1 MSFKSDQHKYASLI
15 KALGGI
21 SLKNNKTISEFFIL
35 QNKIPLWDMFAPE
48 LAWRH
53 LTILLASRNFLDAF
67 KFWLKPILLRL
78 KAFYLLKIKYTQRY
92 DDTNIQSQRIICL
105 ALTPRMYFEVLAPIV
120 EHLAVKKNQRIIV
133 LTWDD
138 AIKDVVLKHDN
149 ITYRSIW
156 SFWDGN
162 CKNIYWS
169 LAKSYKSLWRELRGQ
184 RIAIENLDVDL
195 DFSSSQ
201 LRQLFRL
208 LFKGYIPATLHQA
221 AIATAIFKN
230 YKPSMIISSDVSDA
244 RVRLY
249 SLMAK
254 SLNIPTFDV
263 QFGLTGDE
271 AIEWC
276 FFQSDYV
283 ATWGAASEQ
292 SLIKLGVEKEKI
304 VKHGSPRH
312 DMLVNVSP
320 ERVAELKQQFGLDPN
335 HKIILLASTFTD
347 PVHNQYASR
356 ETLDNMKS
364 SVFNSISDL
373 DNVTMIVK
381 PHPHEDVKAT
391 QNLNPDEDRIIFID
405 KGEDIRHLIIVCDVF
420 ISFGSTA
427 TIDALIANKPCIC
440 PVFPDWPFSAEFEK
454 TEAVSSPKNDDD
466 LKQVISHLLNA
477 QDKQSELTATL
488 VENLITEV
496 TENYQ
501 GDAAAKISQS
511 ILNQL
516 KNSHAQKY

>member
-1 MSFKSDQHKYASLI
+1 MSFKLDQHKYASLV
-15 KALGGI
+15 KALGGV
-21 SLKNNKTISEFFIL
+21 SLKSRKTISQFLIL
-35 QNKIPLWDMFAPE
+35 QNKIPLWDIFAPE

-53 LTILLASRNFLDAF
+53 LTVLLAPRNIFDDI
-67 KFWLKPILLRL
+67 KFWLKPILIRL
-78 KAFYLLKIKYTQRY
+78 KAFYLLKIKYTQR
-92 DDTNIQSQRIICL
+92 DDYTDIQTRGIICL

-120 EHLAVKKNQRIIV
+120 EHLAVEKNQPILV

-138 AIKDVVLKHDN
+138 TIKDVALKHKV

-156 SFWDGN
+156 SFWDEDCEN
-162 CKNIYWS
+162 TYWS
-169 LAKSYKSLWRELRGQ
+169 LIKSYKSLWRELSGQ
-184 RIAIENLDVDL
+184 FTTIENFDVDL
-195 DFSSSQ
+195 DFSSAQ

-208 LFKGYIPATLHQA
+208 LFKGFIPSILYQA
-221 AIATAIFKN
+221 AIASSIFKN
-230 YKPSMIISSDVSDA
+230 YEPSMVISSDVSDA

-283 ATWGAASEQ
+283 ATWGTASEQ
-292 SLIKLGVEKEKI
+292 SLINLGVEKEKI
-304 VKHGSPRH
+304 VKRGSPRH

-320 ERVAELKQQFGLDPN
+320 ERVAELKHQFGLDAN
-335 HKIILLASTFTD
+335 HKIILLASTFTE
-347 PVHNQYASR
+347 PLHHQYASR

-364 SVFNSISDL
+364 SVFNSISNL

-391 QNLNPDEDRIIFID
+391 QNLKPDDDRIIFID
-405 KGEDIRHLIIVCDVF
+405 KAEDIRHLIIICDVF

-454 TEAVSSPKNDDD
+454 TEAVFSPKNEGD
-466 LKQVISHLLNA
+466 LNQVISDLLNA
-477 QDKQSELTATL
+477 KDNQLGLNAKSIKK
-488 VENLITEV
+488 LIAEV

-501 GDAAAKISQS
+501 GDAAARISQS
-511 ILNQL
+511 ILYQL
-516 KNSHAQKY
+516 KNSHA

>member
-1 MSFKSDQHKYASLI
+1 MSFKSDQHKYASLV
-15 KALGGI
+15 KALGGVR
-21 SLKNNKTISEFFIL
+21 LKNKKIISEFFIL
-35 QNKIPLWDMFAPE
+35 QNKIPLWEIFAPE

-53 LTILLASRNFLDAF
+53 LTLLFAPRNIFDEI
-67 KFWLKPILLRL
+67 KFWLKPILIRL
-78 KAFYLLKIKYTQRY
+78 KAFYLLKVKYTYRSDY
-92 DDTNIQSQRIICL
+92 TEIQSQGIICL

-120 EHLAVKKNQRIIV
+120 EHLAVKKNQRIMV

-138 AIKDVVLKHDN
+138 TIKDVALKNDN

-156 SFWDGN
+156 SFWDKN
-162 CKNIYWS
+162 CKNIYRS
-169 LAKSYKSLWRELRGQ
+169 LTKSYKSLWRELMGQ

-208 LFKGYIPATLHQA
+208 LFKGYIPSTLHQA
-221 AIATAIFKN
+221 AIATSIFEN
-230 YKPSMIISSDVSDA
+230 YKPSMVISSDVSDA

-292 SLIKLGVEKEKI
+292 SLINLGVEKEKI

-320 ERVAELKQQFGLDPN
+320 ERVAELKHQFGLDPN
-335 HKIILLASTFTD
+335 HKIILLASTFTE
-347 PVHNQYASR
+347 PVHDQYASR

-391 QNLNPDEDRIIFID
+391 QNLKPNDDRIIFID
-405 KGEDIRHLIIVCDVF
+405 KREDIRHLIIVCDVF
-420 ISFGSTA
+420 ISF
-427 TIDALIANKPCIC
+427 
-440 PVFPDWPFSAEFEK
+440 
-454 TEAVSSPKNDDD
+454 
-466 LKQVISHLLNA
+466 A
-477 QDKQSELTATL
+477 QPQ
-488 VENLITEV
+488 
-496 TENYQ
+496 
-501 GDAAAKISQS
+501 
-511 ILNQL
+511 QL
-516 KNSHAQKY
+516 MH